1 MDVDAEERYSDV
13 ILRLAK
19 VLGHLL
25 FSALDRRKCLTS
37 AARLATERRGCVRA
51 AAPPTPGAWNA
62 ALPQPI
68 EVRPLRFL
76 RPPPN
81 SFAAML

>member
-19 VLGHLL
+19 VLGQLL

-51 AAPPTPGAWNA
+51 CRAAHTRRMERSLA
-62 ALPQPI
+62 A
-68 EVRPLRFL
+68 
-76 RPPPN
+76 
-81 SFAAML
+81 AD